1 MRASCLFLASRLVEQ
16 AQLSPLASSP
26 GRCLGREFLDF
37 KETCQGSQLAAKGPH
52 YYFVGY
58 NSPLTLDPTMAY
70 APRKKT
76 GFIFGDQMVILTH
89 FL

>member
-1 MRASCLFLASRLVEQ
+1 VRASCLFLASRLVEQ

-52 YYFVGY
+52 YYFVVRSVPQQEILVV
-58 NSPLTLDPTMAY
+58 SPFSRLQFSSYPGPNNGICT
-70 APRKKT
+70 
-76 GFIFGDQMVILTH
+76 
-89 FL
+89 